1 MSPLSLKVFRHPDV
15 EALVDALARE
25 VSATWPEDPF
35 EALPI
40 VVGSRGMERWLRH
53 ALTRRLG
60 ALSAVDFVFPGPA
73 LEGAVGWLLGEVAG
87 QDPRASPRARFW
99 ASGTLAASG
108 GWSGAGLRNR
118 IITALRSARTLPAF
132 RAVARYLGPGLEGA
146 VTARELGFAGQVA
159 QALERWM
166 HDRPSEA
173 RAALEAVVRDDADED
188 AWLAALLRALH
199 ADAQSGPSPLVRF
212 EAFTALAPRR
222 VDRTLRV
229 FGLSTLRPGDKLR
242 LAHLSGHLQVELYLM
257 TPSREFLGDLDTPRE
272 AGRARSRARN
282 DPERQALADAA
293 GQRNP
298 LLAANAAPS
307 RDLQTWLLDL
317 NADEGEVESPA
328 PFEAAPTT
336 ILARLQR
343 WLDAA
348 GDRPAAPEGW
358 ADPPGAPASIELHA
372 THGAL
377 RQCEALRDALL
388 RRFAA
393 DPTLE
398 PRHVLVMTPDL
409 ATYAPLVAA
418 VFGRSSPEGAPAL
431 PVHVADLGLRSTNPV
446 AETLLSALSLAG
458 ERVTASRLA
467 DLLDLEPIR
476 ERFGFDDADAADLR
490 ALIVESGLRWGW
502 DAADRARHDQPPH
515 DQNTFRFGLERLALG
530 VLMPDAG
537 GLRVLP
543 ESVDA
548 TLGPAAPVEVQTATR
563 AARVGRLLHLAEA
576 LDRTRR
582 DAQVAG
588 TAVEWRERLTRAL
601 DALTAVPPQR
611 AWQRL
616 QVTEALGELL
626 VEGPLE
632 YAAEAIVTLLAG
644 AFDVP
649 QRGERPA
656 GSAVTVCALEPMR
669 SVPFRVIALVGMD
682 DGAFPRAGASPAW
695 DPMARRPRAGEYD
708 RRTVDRHLFLEAL
721 LSARDALLVFYT
733 GFEPKQ
739 GKSVPPSVVVV
750 ELQEALRATAGPD
763 AAEPCKHPL
772 QPWSP
777 RAFETDRLRP
787 FDPWTA
793 RAAKALAGGVAALA
807 RDPESALGPL
817 RLNGPLPEP
826 LVPQTDL
833 SVERLARAAVSPQ
846 RVLLRDRLHLDLQ
859 PSGAA
864 VQDREPLEADAY
876 DDLDLARRIDVELE
890 ARGEGVEAVD
900 VAALERRLRAEG
912 ALAARAQGEKL
923 LGAALESVRRLHR
936 LSDREGAL
944 RCGARSFALRL
955 DDGVTVR
962 GACDDVRVDAAGD
975 LVLVRRVY
983 TRNVDPRSHM
993 EFALLVAL
1001 AGLCRPD
1008 DAGRVVRRG
1017 VLLSAAPDDAQG
1029 RLSLRAPDAHEGRA
1043 LLTRAVALSRRAHVE
1058 AVPLFRRLSYTLAQ
1072 PTSSPPPPPSQQVA
1086 RALKAWDDGQG
1097 HGDSHDPWVA
1107 ALFGALTGNAL
1118 LEPARAAELVAEATA
1133 VWSPVLALTTGP
1145 EDET

>member
-1 MSPLSLKVFRHPDV
+1 
-15 EALVDALARE
+15 
-25 VSATWPEDPF
+25 
-35 EALPI
+35 
-40 VVGSRGMERWLRH
+40 
-53 ALTRRLG
+53 
-60 ALSAVDFVFPGPA
+60 
-73 LEGAVGWLLGEVAG
+73 LGEVAG
-87 QDPRASPRARFW
+87 QDPRGSPRARFW
-99 ASGTLAASG
+99 ATGTVAASG
-108 GWSGAGLRNR
+108 SWSGAGLRNR
-118 IITALRSARTLPAF
+118 IISALRTARAF
-132 RAVARYLGPGLEGA
+132 PEFRDVARYLGPGLAGA
-146 VTARELGFAGQVA
+146 VSARELGFAGQVA

-173 RAALEAVVRDDADED
+173 RAALGYGAPGDADED

-199 ADAQSGPSPLVRF
+199 ADALAGPSPLERF
-212 EAFTALAPRR
+212 ERFVALAPRL

-242 LAHLSGHLQVELYLM
+242 LQHLSAHLHVELYLM

-272 AGRARSRARN
+272 AGRAQSRAR
-282 DPERQALADAA
+282 DDSERRALAEAA

-317 NADEGEVESPA
+317 NADEGEVESP
-328 PFEAAPTT
+328 FEAAPTT
-336 ILARLQR
+336 VLAHLQR

-348 GDRPAAPEGW
+348 ADRPEAPEDW
-358 ADPPGAPASIELHA
+358 ADPPGAPASMELHA

-388 RRFAA
+388 RRFAF

-418 VFGRSSPEGAPAL
+418 VFGRSSAEGAPAI

-446 AETLLSALSLAG
+446 AETLLLALSLAG
-458 ERVTASRLA
+458 ERVTATRLT

-490 ALIVESGLRWGW
+490 TLIVESGLRWGW
-502 DAADRARHDQPPH
+502 DAEDRARHDQPAQ
-515 DQNTFRFGLERLALG
+515 DQNTLRFGLERLALG

-543 ESVDA
+543 ESADA
-548 TLGPAAPVEVQTATR
+548 ALGPAAPVEVQSATR
-563 AARVGRLLHLAEA
+563 AARVGRLLNLASA

-582 DAQVAG
+582 DAQVPG
-588 TAVEWRERLTRAL
+588 TAIEWRERLTRAL

-616 QVTEALGELL
+616 QVTEALGDLL

-632 YAAEAIVTLLAG
+632 YAAEAIVALLSG

-682 DGAFPRAGASPAW
+682 DGAFPRAGATPAW
-695 DPMARRPRAGEYD
+695 DPMARRPKAGEYD

-750 ELQEALRATAGPD
+750 ELQEALQATAGAGP
-763 AAEPCKHPL
+763 AEPCKHPL

-777 RAFETDRLRP
+777 RIFESDRLRP

-793 RAAKALAGGVAALA
+793 RAAAAQAHGVAPT
-807 RDPESALGPL
+807 RTESGLGTL
-817 RLNGPLPEP
+817 RMDGPLPEP

-846 RVLLRDRLHLDLQ
+846 RVLLRDRLRLDLQ

-876 DDLDLARRIDVELE
+876 DDLDLARRIDVDLE
-890 ARGEGVEAVD
+890 ALGLGAETVD
-900 VAALERRLRAEG
+900 VAALQRRLRAEG
-912 ALAARAQGEKL
+912 ALAVRAQGEKL
-923 LGAALESVRRLHR
+923 LGEALESVRRLHR
-936 LSDREGAL
+936 LSDLEGAV
-944 RCGARSFALRL
+944 RCGVRSFALRL

-962 GACDDVRVDAAGD
+962 GACDDVRVDAGGD

-983 TRNVDPRSHM
+983 TRSVDPRSHM

-1001 AGLCRPD
+1001 AALSRPD

-1017 VLLSAAPDDAQG
+1017 VLLSAASDINRA
-1029 RLSLRAPDAHEGRA
+1029 RLSLRAPDAHAGRA
-1043 LLTRAVALSRRAHVE
+1043 LLTYAVALSRRAQVE
-1058 AVPLFRRLSYTLAQ
+1058 AVPLFRRLSYALAQ
-1072 PTSSPPPPPSQQVA
+1072 LTSSPPSPPSQQVTQ
-1086 RALKAWDDGQG
+1086 ALKAWDDGQG
-1097 HGDSHDPWVA
+1097 RGDSHDPWVA
-1107 ALFGALTGNAL
+1107 ALFGGLTGNAL
-1118 LEPARAAELVAEATA
+1118 AEPARAAQLVAEATA
-1133 VWSPVLALTTGP
+1133 VWAPVLALTTEPG
-1145 EDET
+1145 EEGA

>member
-1 MSPLSLKVFRHPDV
+1 
-15 EALVDALARE
+15 
-25 VSATWPEDPF
+25 
-35 EALPI
+35 
-40 VVGSRGMERWLRH
+40 MERWLRH

-99 ASGTLAASG
+99 ASGTIAASG

-118 IITALRSARTLPAF
+118 IITALRTARTSPAF

-173 RAALEAVVRDDADED
+173 RAALGSATPEDTGED
-188 AWLAALLRALH
+188 AWLAALLRVLH

-242 LAHLSGHLQVELYLM
+242 LAHLSGHLPVELYLM
-257 TPSREFLGDLDTPRE
+257 TPSRAFLGDLDTPRE

-293 GQRNP
+293 GLRNP

-317 NADEGEVESPA
+317 NADEGEVESPT

-336 ILARLQR
+336 ILARLQG

-348 GDRPAAPEGW
+348 ADRPEVPEGW
-358 ADPPGAPASIELHA
+358 ADPPGAPASVELHA

-418 VFGRSSPEGAPAL
+418 VFGRSSPEGAPAI

-476 ERFGFDDADAADLR
+476 ERFGFDDADVADLR
-490 ALIVESGLRWGW
+490 TLIVESGLRWGW

-563 AARVGRLLHLAEA
+563 AARVGRLLNLAEA

-582 DAQVAG
+582 DAQVPG
-588 TAVEWRERLTRAL
+588 TAVEWRARLTRAL

-750 ELQEALRATAGPD
+750 ELQEALKATAGPD

-793 RAAKALAGGVAALA
+793 RAAEALAGGVAPAQ
-807 RDPESALGPL
+807 PESTLGPL
-817 RLNGPLPEP
+817 RMDGPLPDP

-923 LGAALESVRRLHR
+923 LGAALDSVRRLHR

-962 GACDDVRVDAAGD
+962 GACDDVRADAAGD

-983 TRNVDPRSHM
+983 TRGVDPRGHM

-1029 RLSLRAPDAHEGRA
+1029 RLSLRVPAAHDARV
-1043 LLTRAVALSRRAHVE
+1043 LLSQAVALHHRAQVE

-1072 PTSSPPPPPSQQVA
+1072 PTSSPPPPPSHQVA

-1097 HGDSHDPWVA
+1097 HGDSHDSWVA
-1107 ALFGALTGNAL
+1107 ALFGALTGNDL
-1118 LEPARAAELVAEATA
+1118 VEPTRAAQLVDEATA
-1133 VWSPVLALTTGP
+1133 VWAPVLALTSDP